1 VIDRRLRATVVLAE
15 AAALGLELEDL
26 IAAHTVTCLPA
37 PTLAD
42 HIAAIAP
49 TFGPGTAATYGSYW
63 RLALHHLGDHRL
75 TDITVVDL
83 QLVVADAA
91 HRAQQ
96 RRPGSSGRSSQETCV
111 AALRAV
117 FNRAHAA
124 GLIDTNPAR
133 ALTKPRRARS
143 RRRALDDTELAE
155 LIEAIRTTS
164 SDPDLDLLLVRFH
177 LETGARRQ
185 GALHLRLTD
194 IDARRATVWL
204 REKNTSDREQPLS
217 PTLTRLLH
225 HHATTRGAHRPDDP
239 VSRRQD
245 GVPITAR
252 RYNTIFDRARPSL
265 EWTQRTPVSAHV
277 LRHTAIN
284 AVARHAGYPTAQTFA
299 GHTPPHVTGRYLQ
312 ATITEVAAAIAT
324 LTNEPHPLAAPPP
337 TPHNRRCQRI

>member
-1 VIDRRLRATVVLAE
+1 VIDRRLRATVLLAE
-15 AAALGLELEDL
+15 AAALGLHLEDL
-26 IAAHTVTCLPA
+26 IAAHTGPRPPA

-42 HIAAIAP
+42 HIAAVAP
-49 TFGPGTAATYGSYW
+49 TFEPGTAATYSSYW
-63 RLALHHLGDHRL
+63 RLALHHLGDRRI

-83 QLVVADAA
+83 QVVVADAA
-91 HRAQQ
+91 NRAQQ

-111 AALRAV
+111 AALRAL

-124 GLIDTNPAR
+124 GLIATNPAG

-143 RRRALDDTELAE
+143 RRRALDDAELAE
-155 LIEAIRTTS
+155 LVEAIRTTS
-164 SDPDLDLLLVRFH
+164 ADPDLDLLLVRFH

-185 GALHLRLTD
+185 GALHLRLGD
-194 IDARRATVWL
+194 IDARRSTVWL

-225 HHATTRGAHRPDDP
+225 HHATSRSAHHPNDL
-239 VSRRQD
+239 VFRRRD
-245 GVPITAR
+245 GTPITAR
-252 RYNTIFDRARPSL
+252 RYNTIFDRARPCL
-265 EWTQRTPVSAHV
+265 EWAQRTPVSAHV

-284 AVARHAGYPTAQTFA
+284 AIARYAGYPVAQTFA

-324 LTNEPHPLAAPPP
+324 LTGEPHPLVTPPP
-337 TPHNRRCQRI
+337 TPNRRCQRA